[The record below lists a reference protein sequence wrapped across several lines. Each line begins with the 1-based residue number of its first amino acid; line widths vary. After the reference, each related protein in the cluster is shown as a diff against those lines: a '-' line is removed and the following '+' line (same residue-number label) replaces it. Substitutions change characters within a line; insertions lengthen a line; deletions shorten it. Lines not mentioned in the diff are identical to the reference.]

1 MTDGHYEFR
10 IDDADLTSNG
20 ETIVL
25 RIFMAIM
32 VIPTVFLIFY
42 LATNS
47 VFNY

>member
-25 RIFMAIM
+25 KIFMSIM
-32 VIPTVFLIFY
+32 VIPSVFLIYY
-42 LATNS
+42 LATNCA
-47 VFNY
+47 FNY